1 MKQFIFSFIASGL
14 MLFAVSCKKSS
25 SSATA
30 SMRFINLSPNAG
42 AMDVYVNSALLVG
55 NVSYSASSSYQS
67 LDAAATSLSINQ
79 ATTTNILL
87 AGNMSIAANN
97 YYSAIVYD
105 SVAILKGDIF
115 QDDRTDPPA
124 GKAFVRFFNYVS
136 GTPSVDL
143 IKAGNTSNKLFTSR
157 TYMDHKTTGSYIAYT
172 AIDPGPFSVSA
183 VVAGTNVLIT
193 QLPSFDATA
202 GKSYTI
208 VLRGFNKGTGN
219 QAVFLSPIQDK

>member
-1 MKQFIFSFIASGL
+1 MKNSILTAFTAICLLISI
-14 MLFAVSCKKSS
+14 SCKKSS
-25 SSATA
+25 NSPTA
-30 SMRFINLSPNAG
+30 NMRFINLSPNAG
-42 AMDVYVNSALLVG
+42 AMDVYLNSALLVG
-55 NVSYSASSSYQS
+55 SVSYGFASGYQS
-67 LDAAATSLSINQ
+67 MDAAATSLSVNQ

-87 AGNMSIAANN
+87 TGNISFASNN
-97 YYSAIVYD
+97 HYSAIVYD

-124 GKAFVRFFNYVS
+124 GKAYVRFFNYVS
-136 GTPSVDL
+136 GTPSLDI

-157 TYMDHKTTGSYIAYT
+157 TYMDHKTTGSYISYT

-202 GKSYTI
+202 GKSYTL
-208 VLRGFNKGTGN
+208 VLKGFNKGTGN
-219 QAVFLSPIQDK
+219 QAVFLGPIQDK

>member
-1 MKQFIFSFIASGL
+1 MKNQIITVITAFCLL
-14 MLFAVSCKKSS
+14 MAVSCKKSDNQS
-25 SSATA
+25 TA
-30 SMRFINLSPNAG
+30 NLRFINMSPNSG
-42 AMDVYVNSALLVG
+42 AMDLYLNSALVVG
-55 NVSYSASSSYQS
+55 NVTYPGPSAYQS
-67 LDAAATSLSINQ
+67 INAASTSLSVNQ
-79 ATTTNILL
+79 ATTTSILL
-87 AGNMSIAANN
+87 AGNIALAANN
-97 YYSAIVYD
+97 HYSAIVYD

-115 QDDRTDPPA
+115 QDDRSDPPA

-136 GTPSVDL
+136 GTPSLDI

-157 TYMDHKTTGSYIAYT
+157 TYLDHKNTGAYISYT

-202 GKSYTI
+202 GKSYTL